1 MKQLSFYLITGLL
14 TIFFFS
20 CSTPQYFHDTSSL
33 ERQKELLKSRSGNV
47 ASDIFL
53 GISTVCLSAAL
64 ETDMGFEIHDQNF
77 KKLNLINTSHD
88 TMYINMLTD
97 LFWDENDY
105 CDFMD
110 IRIPPQTKC
119 KVMVPINANYN
130 VYFSNTPESEDDE
143 LLEINTSETK
153 NLLLIPGMTK
163 LTDQEN

>member
-1 MKQLSFYLITGLL
+1 MLYEVIT
-14 TIFFFS
+14 
-20 CSTPQYFHDTSSL
+20 
-33 ERQKELLKSRSGNV
+33 
-47 ASDIFL
+47 
-53 GISTVCLSAAL
+53 
-64 ETDMGFEIHDQNF
+64 
-77 KKLNLINTSHD
+77 
-88 TMYINMLTD
+88 
-97 LFWDENDY
+97 DENDY